1 MIATL
6 VLLLSLVGQLMA
18 TQQPTLE
25 NMILTVTEDFDTLTP
40 ESSTAGVFNR
50 FAMTGNYVSTG
61 RPYSAFV
68 ATFPPSRFA
77 FYPSV
82 PSGCVELVQPHI
94 SSNQTYNC
102 EYATNGAFFTWDY
115 TAPSLC
121 VGNLVSDGKV
131 YQLPTDGSGTKRA
144 NFGIRS
150 DGAIMTGFFDQD
162 TVNTTSFSQLITGY
176 GWLVRNGVSNV
187 LLSQDLGGFDSSTS
201 FVNEKAPRT
210 AVGVFKNGTMLLLE
224 IDGEEDIYAGPD
236 LFEMA
241 ELFVTLGVESAV
253 NLDGGGSSVSVYE
266 GTVIDYP
273 TCNDTPE
280 WCERAVANIACVK
293 KA

>member
-1 MIATL
+1 ML
-6 VLLLSLVGQLMA
+6 RFFVLVGLLAAVLA
-18 TQQPTLE
+18 TKQPTLE
-25 NMILTVTEDFDTLTP
+25 NIIWSVSEDFDTIIP
-40 ESSTAGVFNR
+40 ESSTAGDLSHFQ
-50 FAMTGNYVSTG
+50 MTGNYVSTG

-68 ATFPPSRFA
+68 AVFPPSRFA

-82 PSGCVELVQPHI
+82 TNGCTALVQPHI
-94 SSNQTYNC
+94 SSNETYNC

-121 VGNLVSDGKV
+121 IGNLVSDGKV
-131 YQLPTDGSGTKRA
+131 WQLPTDGSGTKRA
-144 NFGIRS
+144 NFGILT
-150 DGAIMTGFFDQD
+150 DGSIVTGFMSQD
-162 TVNTTSFSQLITGY
+162 TINKSSYSQLITGN

-187 LLSQDLGGFDSSTS
+187 LTSQDLGGFDDPTS

-210 AVGVFKNGTMLLLE
+210 AVGVFKNGTMVLLE
-224 IDGEEDIYAGPD
+224 VDGEEDILAGPD
-236 LFEMA
+236 LFEVA
-241 ELFVTLGVESAV
+241 ELFVALGVESAV
-253 NLDGGGSSVSVYE
+253 NIDGGGSSVSVLE

>member
-1 MIATL
+1 
-6 VLLLSLVGQLMA
+6 
-18 TQQPTLE
+18 
-25 NMILTVTEDFDTLTP
+25 
-40 ESSTAGVFNR
+40 
-50 FAMTGNYVSTG
+50 
-61 RPYSAFV
+61 
-68 ATFPPSRFA
+68 
-77 FYPSV
+77 
-82 PSGCVELVQPHI
+82 
-94 SSNQTYNC
+94 
-102 EYATNGAFFTWDY
+102 
-115 TAPSLC
+115 
-121 VGNLVSDGKV
+121 VSDSKI

-162 TVNTTSFSQLITGY
+162 TVNATSFSQLITGY

-187 LLSQDLGGFDSSTS
+187 LLSQDLSGFDSATS

-224 IDGEEDIYAGPD
+224 VDGEEDILAGPD

-241 ELFVTLGVESAV
+241 ELFVTLGAESAV
-253 NLDGGGSSVSVYE
+253 NLDGGGSSVSVFE